1 MQRKSTTNSSSPPL
15 HVHVNETIPVHVH
28 VKKST
33 KCSPT
38 KTAQKCLQRCAASV
52 KTKSSLHPTAKV
64 GPMVPWIPPGKVSTR
79 ETPFKWEGPSHCL
92 EITPPQEP
100 ERSQSPLRIED
111 LSTDE
116 EEALHGRIN
125 QYERKID
132 SLMTEVSS
140 LKNEQLLERQSERLS
155 ASQRVIAEQEEE
167 LAEVARELE
176 ATEQENSRLRESMEK
191 MLEGNDFGRL
201 ERDSL
206 QPDKDVLLRK
216 LLEAEM
222 DSSAAAKQVS
232 ALHETVSHEKKM
244 SGSDSTLLTQQKELL
259 LQKLEIFE
267 STNRALRHLL
277 REQHS
282 REMDSL
288 RLLEQT
294 DVLLKKLSDVEAEN
308 SRILVKLQDKERE
321 INQLTSLLESE
332 KESAKTTS
340 ELSKVLESTRAH
352 LQGQLRNKEAEN
364 NRLNVQI
371 RNLERSI
378 SQQQGEVEQLQN
390 QLQGL
395 RQQVE
400 ADKEALKKATRAQK
414 QRAQRSEG
422 TVGQLSAQLL
432 EIEAQLADAVSA
444 AENWSS
450 RHTKEIK
457 ERGQLEMEIT
467 LLNSRITDLTEQLH
481 GQEEKAR
488 TDRDGLLDRLHE
500 LNTERTTIR
509 LENQSLKATL
519 PALEEKLTLSQS
531 EVQQVKVSVKQY
543 ESLVDSYK
551 AQVRKTRAEADEF
564 SARLQVAE
572 SEAQAVR
579 DELDQEIQK
588 VRKQLQGRLTELEPL
603 PEALRHAELQLQ
615 EAHEKERL
623 QERRNTELG
632 TSLAELRI
640 KAEQQGSFA
649 EMLRHK
655 NMLLQEENK
664 QLQHKVEG
672 LERKLEEASSQNREL
687 IQVISKRE
695 ETIHSNQVRLE
706 EKSRECSILTRQLE
720 EALDDARR
728 QVTQTRERAA
738 SKERVTQSKIVDLE
752 TQLSRTTTELN
763 QLRRAKEEADRR
775 YQRRLQDVKDR
786 LEQSDSTNRSLQN
799 YVQFLKS
806 SYVNVFGDPALT
818 GSSFRTPSPI

>member
-1 MQRKSTTNSSSPPL
+1 MKKATRTRSSSPPL
-15 HVHVNETIPVHVH
+15 HVHVNETTPVHVH

-38 KTAQKCLQRCAASV
+38 KTAQV
-52 KTKSSLHPTAKV
+52 KTKSGLHPTAKV
-64 GPMVPWIPPGKVSTR
+64 KTRVPWIPPGKASTR
-79 ETPFKWEGPSHCL
+79 ETSYKWEGQTHRL

-100 ERSQSPLRIED
+100 EHSQSPLRIED

-140 LKNEQLLERQSERLS
+140 LKNEVELRKKEQLLERQSERLS

-176 ATEQENSRLRESMEK
+176 ATEQENSRLRESMGK
-191 MLEGNDFGRL
+191 MLVENDFGRL
-201 ERDSL
+201 ERDSMQL
-206 QPDKDVLLRK
+206 DKDVLLRK

-232 ALHETVSHEKKM
+232 ALRETEKKM
-244 SGSDSTLLTQQKELL
+244 SGSDSSLLARQKELL
-259 LQKLEIFE
+259 LQKLETFE
-267 STNRALRHLL
+267 ITNRALRHLL

-288 RLLEQT
+288 RLLEQK
-294 DVLLKKLSDVEAEN
+294 DELLKRLSDVEEDN

-321 INQLTSLLESE
+321 VDQLTSLLESE

-352 LQGQLRNKEAEN
+352 LQGQLRNKEGEN

-378 SQQQGEVEQLQN
+378 SQQQGEVDHLQN
-390 QLQGL
+390 QLRDL
-395 RQQVE
+395 RQQAE
-400 ADKEALKKATRAQK
+400 ADKEGLKKATRAQK
-414 QRAQRSEG
+414 QRAQRSED
-422 TVGQLSAQLL
+422 TVGQLSAQLM
-432 EIEAQLADAVSA
+432 EIEAQLSDAVSA

-450 RHTKEIK
+450 RHAKEMK
-457 ERGQLEMEIT
+457 DKAQLEMEFA

-488 TDRDGLLDRLHE
+488 TEREGLLDRLHE
-500 LNTERTTIR
+500 LNNESTTVR
-509 LENQSLKATL
+509 LENQSLKATSS
-519 PALEEKLTLSQS
+519 ALEEKLSLSQS

-551 AQVRKTRAEADEF
+551 AQVQKTRAEADEY

-572 SEAQAVR
+572 SEAQTVR
-579 DELDQEIQK
+579 DELDQEIQQ
-588 VRKQLQGRLTELEPL
+588 VRKQLHGRLAELEPL
-603 PEALRHAELQLQ
+603 PETLRHAELQLQ

-623 QERRNTELG
+623 QERRNAELS

-640 KAEQQGSFA
+640 KAEQQGSLA

-655 NMLLQEENK
+655 NMLLLEENK
-664 QLQHKVEG
+664 QLQHKAES
-672 LERKLEEASSQNREL
+672 LERKLEEASSQNRDL

-728 QVTQTRERAA
+728 QVTQTRERAV

-752 TQLSRTTTELN
+752 TQLSRTKTELN
-763 QLRRAKEEADRR
+763 QLQRAKEEAERR
-775 YQRRLQDVKDR
+775 YQSRLQDVKDR

>member
-1 MQRKSTTNSSSPPL
+1 MCFLIQIQRLRKSTTNSSSPPL
-15 HVHVNETIPVHVH
+15 HVHVNKTIPVHVH

-38 KTAQKCLQRCAASV
+38 KTAQ
-52 KTKSSLHPTAKV
+52 
-64 GPMVPWIPPGKVSTR
+64 
-79 ETPFKWEGPSHCL
+79 GPSHCL

-116 EEALHGRIN
+116 EEALHGRIS

-140 LKNEQLLERQSERLS
+140 LKNEVELRKKEQLLSRQSERLS

-167 LAEVARELE
+167 LAEVAWELE

-222 DSSAAAKQVS
+222 DSSGAAKQVS
-232 ALHETVSHEKKM
+232 ALRETVSHMSRSASEKKI
-244 SGSDSTLLTQQKELL
+244 SGSDSMLLARQKELL
-259 LQKLEIFE
+259 LQKLETFE

-277 REQHS
+277 REQQ
-282 REMDSL
+282 EMDSV
-288 RLLEQT
+288 RLLEQK

-308 SRILVKLQDKERE
+308 SCILGKLQDKERE
-321 INQLTSLLESE
+321 IHQLTSLLESE

-364 NRLNVQI
+364 CRLNVQI

-378 SQQQGEVEQLQN
+378 SQQQGEVEHLQTQLR
-390 QLQGL
+390 GL
-395 RQQVE
+395 RQQAQ

-414 QRAQRSEG
+414 QRAQRSED

-450 RHTKEIK
+450 RHTNEMKEK
-457 ERGQLEMEIT
+457 GQLEMEIT
-467 LLNSRITDLTEQLH
+467 LLNSRITDFTEQLH

-488 TDRDGLLDRLHE
+488 TERDGLLDHLHE
-500 LNTERTTIR
+500 LSTESTTIR

-519 PALEEKLTLSQS
+519 SALEEKLMYSQS
-531 EVQQVKVSVKQY
+531 EVQQVNVSVKQY

-551 AQVRKTRAEADEF
+551 AQVQKTRAEADEY

-572 SEAQAVR
+572 SEAQTVR
-579 DELDQEIQK
+579 DELDQEILK
-588 VRKQLQGRLTELEPL
+588 VRKQLQGRLAELEPL

-640 KAEQQGSFA
+640 KAEQQGSLV

-672 LERKLEEASSQNREL
+672 LERKLEEASSQNRDL

-738 SKERVTQSKIVDLE
+738 SKERITQSKIVDLE
-752 TQLSRTTTELN
+752 TQLSRTTAELN
-763 QLRRAKEEADRR
+763 QLRRAKEEAERR
-775 YQRRLQDVKDR
+775 YQNRLQDVKDR
-786 LEQSDSTNRSLQN
+786 LGQSDSTNRSLQN

-806 SYVNVFGDPALT
+806 SYVNVFGDPTLT
-818 GSSFRTPSPI
+818 GSSFHTPSPI

>member
-1 MQRKSTTNSSSPPL
+1 
-15 HVHVNETIPVHVH
+15 
-28 VKKST
+28 ST

-38 KTAQKCLQRCAASV
+38 KTAQV

-64 GPMVPWIPPGKVSTR
+64 KTRVPWIPPGKVSTR
-79 ETPFKWEGPSHCL
+79 ETSYNWEGPSHRL

-100 ERSQSPLRIED
+100 ECSQSPLRIED
-111 LSTDE
+111 LSMDE

-140 LKNEQLLERQSERLS
+140 LKNEVELRKKEQLLERQSERLS
-155 ASQRVIAEQEEE
+155 ATQRVIAEQEEE

-191 MLEGNDFGRL
+191 MLEGNDFRRL

-232 ALHETVSHEKKM
+232 ALRETEKKM
-244 SGSDSTLLTQQKELL
+244 SGSDSTLLTRQKELL
-259 LQKLEIFE
+259 LQKLETFE

-282 REMDSL
+282 RE
-288 RLLEQT
+288 
-294 DVLLKKLSDVEAEN
+294 VLLCTN
-308 SRILVKLQDKERE
+308 SKQQLLNNYILLYLK
-321 INQLTSLLESE
+321 QLLTFLYCFD
-332 KESAKTTS
+332 SAKTTT

-378 SQQQGEVEQLQN
+378 SQQQGEVEHLQN
-390 QLQGL
+390 QLLDL
-395 RQQVE
+395 RQQAE

-414 QRAQRSEG
+414 QRTQRSED

-450 RHTKEIK
+450 RHAKEMK
-457 ERGQLEMEIT
+457 EKGQLEMELT

-488 TDRDGLLDRLHE
+488 TERDGLLDRLHE
-500 LNTERTTIR
+500 LNTESTTIR

-519 PALEEKLTLSQS
+519 SAVEEKLTLSQS

-551 AQVRKTRAEADEF
+551 VQVQKTRAEADEY
-564 SARLQVAE
+564 SAHLQGAE

-588 VRKQLQGRLTELEPL
+588 VRKQLQGRLVELEPL

-640 KAEQQGSFA
+640 KVCASGRKVSRVQYSGSTAGGGPGRCSSTGLYHYIF
-649 EMLRHK
+649 K
-655 NMLLQEENK
+655 N
-664 QLQHKVEG
+664 
-672 LERKLEEASSQNREL
+672 AW
-687 IQVISKRE
+687 I
-695 ETIHSNQVRLE
+695 
-706 EKSRECSILTRQLE
+706 
-720 EALDDARR
+720 
-728 QVTQTRERAA
+728 
-738 SKERVTQSKIVDLE
+738 
-752 TQLSRTTTELN
+752 
-763 QLRRAKEEADRR
+763 
-775 YQRRLQDVKDR
+775 
-786 LEQSDSTNRSLQN
+786 
-799 YVQFLKS
+799 
-806 SYVNVFGDPALT
+806 
-818 GSSFRTPSPI
+818 

>member
-1 MQRKSTTNSSSPPL
+1 IKSTTNSSSPPL
-15 HVHVNETIPVHVH
+15 HVHVNKTIPVHVH

-38 KTAQKCLQRCAASV
+38 KTAQV
-52 KTKSSLHPTAKV
+52 KTKSSLHSTAKV
-64 GPMVPWIPPGKVSTR
+64 KTRVPWIPPGKVSTR

-116 EEALHGRIN
+116 EEALHGRIS

-140 LKNEQLLERQSERLS
+140 LKNEQLLSRQSERLS

-167 LAEVARELE
+167 LAEVAWELE

-222 DSSAAAKQVS
+222 DSSGAAKQVY
-232 ALHETVSHEKKM
+232 ALKIFFYTFVQEKKI
-244 SGSDSTLLTQQKELL
+244 SGSDSMLLARQKELL
-259 LQKLEIFE
+259 LQKLETFE

-277 REQHS
+277 REQQ
-282 REMDSL
+282 E
-288 RLLEQT
+288 
-294 DVLLKKLSDVEAEN
+294 VLLFTDSQNIIKTC
-308 SRILVKLQDKERE
+308 ILGKLQDKERE
-321 INQLTSLLESE
+321 IHQLTSLLESE

-364 NRLNVQI
+364 CRLNVQI

-378 SQQQGEVEQLQN
+378 SQQQGEVEHLQTQLR
-390 QLQGL
+390 GL
-395 RQQVE
+395 RQQAQ

-414 QRAQRSEG
+414 QRAQRSED

-450 RHTKEIK
+450 RHTNEMKEK
-457 ERGQLEMEIT
+457 GQLEMEIT
-467 LLNSRITDLTEQLH
+467 LLNSRITDFTEQLH

-488 TDRDGLLDRLHE
+488 TERDGLLDHLHE
-500 LNTERTTIR
+500 LSTESTTIR
-509 LENQSLKATL
+509 LENQSLKVL
-519 PALEEKLTLSQS
+519 
-531 EVQQVKVSVKQY
+531 VVI
-543 ESLVDSYK
+543 LVDSYK
-551 AQVRKTRAEADEF
+551 AQVQKTRAEADEY

-572 SEAQAVR
+572 SEAQTVR
-579 DELDQEIQK
+579 DELDQEILK
-588 VRKQLQGRLTELEPL
+588 VRKQLQGRLAELEPL

-640 KAEQQGSFA
+640 KAEQQGSLV

-672 LERKLEEASSQNREL
+672 LERKLEEASSQNRDL

-738 SKERVTQSKIVDLE
+738 SKERITQSKIVDLE
-752 TQLSRTTTELN
+752 TQLSRTTAELN
-763 QLRRAKEEADRR
+763 QLRRAKEEAERR
-775 YQRRLQDVKDR
+775 YQNRLQDVKDR
-786 LEQSDSTNRSLQN
+786 LGQSDSTNRSLQN

-806 SYVNVFGDPALT
+806 SYVNVFGDPTLT
-818 GSSFRTPSPI
+818 GSSFHTPSPI

>member
-1 MQRKSTTNSSSPPL
+1 TRTSSSSPPL
-15 HVHVNETIPVHVH
+15 HVHVNETTPVHVH

-38 KTAQKCLQRCAASV
+38 KTAQV
-52 KTKSSLHPTAKV
+52 KSKSSLHPTAKV
-64 GPMVPWIPPGKVSTR
+64 KTRVPWIPPGKVSTR
-79 ETPFKWEGPSHCL
+79 ETSLKWEGPSHRL

-100 ERSQSPLRIED
+100 ECSQSPLRIED

-155 ASQRVIAEQEEE
+155 ATQRVIAEQEEE

-191 MLEGNDFGRL
+191 MLEGNDFGRS

-232 ALHETVSHEKKM
+232 ALREMNILKKR
-244 SGSDSTLLTQQKELL
+244 SDSTLLTRQKELL
-259 LQKLEIFE
+259 LQKLETFE

-282 REMDSL
+282 REVL
-288 RLLEQT
+288 LLEQK

-308 SRILVKLQDKERE
+308 SVCVMFLQDKDRE

-332 KESAKTTS
+332 KDSAKTTT

-378 SQQQGEVEQLQN
+378 SQQQGEVEHLQN
-390 QLQGL
+390 QLCDL

-414 QRAQRSEG
+414 QRAQRSED

-450 RHTKEIK
+450 RHAKEMK
-457 ERGQLEMEIT
+457 EKGQLEMEIT

-481 GQEEKAR
+481 GQEEKVR
-488 TDRDGLLDRLHE
+488 TERDGILNRLHE
-500 LNTERTTIR
+500 LNTESTTMR

-519 PALEEKLTLSQS
+519 SALEEKLTLSQS

-551 AQVRKTRAEADEF
+551 AQVQKTRSEADEY

-588 VRKQLQGRLTELEPL
+588 VRKQLQGRLAELEPL

-632 TSLAELRI
+632 TSLTELRI
-640 KAEQQGSFA
+640 KAEQQGSLA

-655 NMLLQEENK
+655 NMMLQEENK
-664 QLQHKVEG
+664 QLQHKVES
-672 LERKLEEASSQNREL
+672 LERKLEEANSQNRDL

-752 TQLSRTTTELN
+752 TQLSRTITELN
-763 QLRRAKEEADRR
+763 QLRRAKEEAERR
-775 YQRRLQDVKDR
+775 YESRLQDVKDR

>member
-1 MQRKSTTNSSSPPL
+1 MRKSTRTSSSSPPL
-15 HVHVNETIPVHVH
+15 HVHVNETTPVHVH

-38 KTAQKCLQRCAASV
+38 KTAQV
-52 KTKSSLHPTAKV
+52 KTKSSMHPTAKV
-64 GPMVPWIPPGKVSTR
+64 KTRVPWIPPGKVSTR
-79 ETPFKWEGPSHCL
+79 ETSYKWEGPSHRL
-92 EITPPQEP
+92 EITPPHEP
-100 ERSQSPLRIED
+100 ERSHSPLRIED

-140 LKNEQLLERQSERLS
+140 LKNEVELRKKEQLLERQSERLS

-191 MLEGNDFGRL
+191 MMEGNDFGRL

-232 ALHETVSHEKKM
+232 ALRETVSHMSRSPSVSEKKM
-244 SGSDSTLLTQQKELL
+244 SGSDSTLLTRQKELL
-259 LQKLEIFE
+259 LQKLETFE

-282 REMDSL
+282 REMESL
-288 RLLEQT
+288 RLLEQK

-308 SRILVKLQDKERE
+308 SRILVKLQDKDRE

-332 KESAKTTS
+332 KDSAKTTT

-378 SQQQGEVEQLQN
+378 SQQQGEVEHLQN
-390 QLQGL
+390 QFHDL
-395 RQQVE
+395 RQQAE

-414 QRAQRSEG
+414 QRAQRSED
-422 TVGQLSAQLL
+422 TVGQLSAQLI

-444 AENWSS
+444 AENWSN
-450 RHTKEIK
+450 RHAKEMK
-457 ERGQLEMEIT
+457 EKGQLDMEIT

-488 TDRDGLLDRLHE
+488 TERDGLLDRLHE
-500 LNTERTTIR
+500 LNTESTTMR
-509 LENQSLKATL
+509 LENQSLQATFS
-519 PALEEKLTLSQS
+519 ALEEKLSLSQS

-551 AQVRKTRAEADEF
+551 AQVQKTRAEADEY
-564 SARLQVAE
+564 SARMQVAE

-588 VRKQLQGRLTELEPL
+588 VRKQLQGRLAELEPL

-632 TSLAELRI
+632 TSIAELRI
-640 KAEQQGSFA
+640 KAEQQGSLA

-664 QLQHKVEG
+664 QLQHKIEG
-672 LERKLEEASSQNREL
+672 LER
-687 IQVISKRE
+687 
-695 ETIHSNQVRLE
+695 
-706 EKSRECSILTRQLE
+706 
-720 EALDDARR
+720 
-728 QVTQTRERAA
+728 
-738 SKERVTQSKIVDLE
+738 
-752 TQLSRTTTELN
+752 
-763 QLRRAKEEADRR
+763 
-775 YQRRLQDVKDR
+775 
-786 LEQSDSTNRSLQN
+786 
-799 YVQFLKS
+799 
-806 SYVNVFGDPALT
+806 
-818 GSSFRTPSPI
+818 

>member
-1 MQRKSTTNSSSPPL
+1 MKKATRTRSSSPPL
-15 HVHVNETIPVHVH
+15 HVHVNETTPVHVH

-38 KTAQKCLQRCAASV
+38 KTAQV
-52 KTKSSLHPTAKV
+52 KTKSGLHPTAKV
-64 GPMVPWIPPGKVSTR
+64 KTRVPWIPPGKASTR
-79 ETPFKWEGPSHCL
+79 ETSYKWEGQTHRL

-100 ERSQSPLRIED
+100 EQSQSPLRIED

-140 LKNEQLLERQSERLS
+140 LKNEVELRKKEQLLERQSERLS

-176 ATEQENSRLRESMEK
+176 ATEQENSRLRESMGK
-191 MLEGNDFGRL
+191 MLVENDFGRL
-201 ERDSL
+201 ERDSMQL
-206 QPDKDVLLRK
+206 DKDVLLRK

-232 ALHETVSHEKKM
+232 ALRETEKKM
-244 SGSDSTLLTQQKELL
+244 SGSDSSLLARQKELL
-259 LQKLEIFE
+259 LQKLETFE
-267 STNRALRHLL
+267 ITNRALRHLL

-288 RLLEQT
+288 RLLEQK
-294 DVLLKKLSDVEAEN
+294 DELLKRLSDVEEDN

-321 INQLTSLLESE
+321 VDQLTSLLESE

-352 LQGQLRNKEAEN
+352 LQGQLRNKEGEN

-378 SQQQGEVEQLQN
+378 SQQQGEVDHLQN
-390 QLQGL
+390 QLRDL
-395 RQQVE
+395 RQQAE
-400 ADKEALKKATRAQK
+400 ADKEGLKKATRAQK
-414 QRAQRSEG
+414 QRAQRSED
-422 TVGQLSAQLL
+422 TVGQLSAQLM
-432 EIEAQLADAVSA
+432 EIEAQLSDAVSA

-450 RHTKEIK
+450 RHAKEMK
-457 ERGQLEMEIT
+457 DKAQLEMEFA

-488 TDRDGLLDRLHE
+488 TEREGLLDRLHE
-500 LNTERTTIR
+500 LNNESTTVR
-509 LENQSLKATL
+509 LENQSLKATSS
-519 PALEEKLTLSQS
+519 ALEEKLSLSQS

-551 AQVRKTRAEADEF
+551 AQVQKTRAEADEY

-572 SEAQAVR
+572 SEAQTVR
-579 DELDQEIQK
+579 DELDQEIQQ
-588 VRKQLQGRLTELEPL
+588 VRKQLHGRLAELEPL
-603 PEALRHAELQLQ
+603 PETLRHAELQLQ

-623 QERRNTELG
+623 QERRNAELS

-640 KAEQQGSFA
+640 KAEQQGSLA

-655 NMLLQEENK
+655 NMLLLEENK
-664 QLQHKVEG
+664 QLQHKAES
-672 LERKLEEASSQNREL
+672 LERKLEEASSQNRDL

-728 QVTQTRERAA
+728 QVTQTRERAV

-752 TQLSRTTTELN
+752 TQLSRTKTELN
-763 QLRRAKEEADRR
+763 QLQRAKEEAERR
-775 YQRRLQDVKDR
+775 YQSRLQDVKDR

>member
-1 MQRKSTTNSSSPPL
+1 ESRKSTRTSSSSPPL
-15 HVHVNETIPVHVH
+15 HVHVNETTPVHVH

-38 KTAQKCLQRCAASV
+38 KTAQV

-64 GPMVPWIPPGKVSTR
+64 KTRVPWIPPGKVSTR
-79 ETPFKWEGPSHCL
+79 ETSYNWEGPSHRL

-100 ERSQSPLRIED
+100 ECSQSPLRIED

-140 LKNEQLLERQSERLS
+140 LKNEVELRKKEQLLERQSERLS
-155 ASQRVIAEQEEE
+155 ATQRVIAEQEEE

-191 MLEGNDFGRL
+191 MLEGNDFRRL

-232 ALHETVSHEKKM
+232 ALRETEKKL
-244 SGSDSTLLTQQKELL
+244 SGSDSTLLTRQKELL
-259 LQKLEIFE
+259 LQKLETFE

-282 REMDSL
+282 REIESL
-288 RLLEQT
+288 RLLEQK

-308 SRILVKLQDKERE
+308 LVCVMVAKSMLHCKQVE

-332 KESAKTTS
+332 KDSAKTTT

-378 SQQQGEVEQLQN
+378 SQQQGEVEHLQN
-390 QLQGL
+390 QLRDL
-395 RQQVE
+395 RQQAE

-414 QRAQRSEG
+414 QRTQRSED

-450 RHTKEIK
+450 RHAKEMK
-457 ERGQLEMEIT
+457 EKGQLEIELT

-488 TDRDGLLDRLHE
+488 TERDGLLERLHE
-500 LNTERTTIR
+500 LNTESTTIR

-519 PALEEKLTLSQS
+519 SAVEEKLTLSQS

-551 AQVRKTRAEADEF
+551 AQVQKTRAEADEY

-588 VRKQLQGRLTELEPL
+588 VRKQLQGRLVELEPL

-640 KAEQQGSFA
+640 KVCLLKQDDLDESVDSVGAPWCGGRFSVSF
-649 EMLRHK
+649 
-655 NMLLQEENK
+655 
-664 QLQHKVEG
+664 
-672 LERKLEEASSQNREL
+672 
-687 IQVISKRE
+687 
-695 ETIHSNQVRLE
+695 
-706 EKSRECSILTRQLE
+706 SI
-720 EALDDARR
+720 
-728 QVTQTRERAA
+728 
-738 SKERVTQSKIVDLE
+738 
-752 TQLSRTTTELN
+752 
-763 QLRRAKEEADRR
+763 
-775 YQRRLQDVKDR
+775 
-786 LEQSDSTNRSLQN
+786 
-799 YVQFLKS
+799 
-806 SYVNVFGDPALT
+806 
-818 GSSFRTPSPI
+818 